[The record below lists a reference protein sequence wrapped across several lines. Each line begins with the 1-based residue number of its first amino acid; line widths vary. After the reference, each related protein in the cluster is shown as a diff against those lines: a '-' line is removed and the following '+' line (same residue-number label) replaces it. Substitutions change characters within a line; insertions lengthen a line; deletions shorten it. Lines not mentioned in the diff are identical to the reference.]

1 VLLSKDL
8 EGATVERIY
17 WAVPSKDWLPVIG
30 DPFDTFNAAKEH
42 ADHIMRRDNMQTAI
56 ITSRVVF
63 RKDNGTTVD
72 LEVARERRFR

>member
-1 VLLSKDL
+1 VILSKDL

-30 DPFDTFNAAKEH
+30 DQFDSFNAAKDH
-42 ADHIMRRDNMQTAI
+42 ADALMVRDNMQTAI
-56 ITSRVVF
+56 ITSRMVF
-63 RKDNGTTVD
+63 RQRGVSID